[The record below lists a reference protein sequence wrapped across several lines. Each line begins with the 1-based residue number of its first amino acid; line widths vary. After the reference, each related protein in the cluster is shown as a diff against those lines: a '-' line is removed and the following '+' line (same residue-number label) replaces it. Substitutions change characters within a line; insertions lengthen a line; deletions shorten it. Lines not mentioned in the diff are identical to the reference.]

1 MSKCAEVL
9 EVCARLH
16 NFVITEDGN
25 EDEDKEETLAGIP
38 VMPNSPLQW
47 GYLPTVEEL
56 VVIPGTSQMRDII
69 VRKILQLQLR
79 RPAHNV
85 ARQELHK
92 LNLLWLDSL

>member
-16 NFVITEDGN
+16 NLFITENG
-25 EDEDKEETLAGIP
+25 DKDETLAGIP

-69 VRKILQLQLR
+69 VRKIRQLQLR
-79 RPAHNV
+79 RPAYNV
-85 ARQELHK
+85 ARQELHE
-92 LNLLWLDSL
+92 LNLMWLD